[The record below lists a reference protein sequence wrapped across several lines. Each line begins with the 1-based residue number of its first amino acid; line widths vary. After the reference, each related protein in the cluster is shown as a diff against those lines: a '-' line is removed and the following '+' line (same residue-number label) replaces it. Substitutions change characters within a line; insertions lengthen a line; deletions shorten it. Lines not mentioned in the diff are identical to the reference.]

1 MTTSTPALSVRGVSK
16 SFGGVH
22 AVRDVS
28 LDVADGERRAIIG
41 TNGAGKTT
49 LFNLIAGDLT
59 VSAGTIRLFGHDVT
73 AMPLH
78 RRTRLG
84 LRRTYQTSA
93 LFDGLTV
100 AQNVYLAFLGEQ
112 PVWQHLNFFIRAPLN
127 GAMQDRIEAVLDQV
141 GLAHR
146 ARDPVAEL
154 SHGERRQL
162 EIGLAVA
169 TRPRIL
175 LLDEPAAGL
184 SLQERTQ
191 MVQLLKTLDRSMTI
205 LLIEHDMN
213 IALGLADAV
222 TVMHE
227 GKVIAEGTPE
237 AIRQDE
243 RVQRIYLG
251 GAVGG

>member
-1 MTTSTPALSVRGVSK
+1 MTTSTPAVSVRGVSK
-16 SFGGVH
+16 SFGGVQ

-191 MVQLLKTLDRSMTI
+191 MVELLKTLDRSMTI

-227 GKVIAEGTPE
+227 GKVIAQGTPE
-237 AIRQDE
+237 AIRKDE

>member
-1 MTTSTPALSVRGVSK
+1 MTTSTPAVSVRGVSK
-16 SFGGVH
+16 SFGGVQ

-28 LDVADGERRAIIG
+28 FDVADGERRAIIG

-59 VSAGTIRLFGHDVT
+59 VSTGTIRLFGHDVT

-112 PVWQHLNFFIRAPLN
+112 SVWQHLNFFIRAPLN
-127 GAMQDRIEAVLDQV
+127 GAMQGRIEAVLDQV

-191 MVQLLKTLDRSMTI
+191 MVELLKTLDGSMTI

-227 GKVIAEGTPE
+227 GKVIAQGTPE
-237 AIRQDE
+237 AIRKDE